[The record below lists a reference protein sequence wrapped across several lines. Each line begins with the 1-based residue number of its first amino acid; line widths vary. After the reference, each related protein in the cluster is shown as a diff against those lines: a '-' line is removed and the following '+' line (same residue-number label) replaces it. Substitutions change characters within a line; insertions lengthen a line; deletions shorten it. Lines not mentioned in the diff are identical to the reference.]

1 MQIQKMKAS
10 FKRRK
15 PTEITILKK
24 KKKAQ
29 EFNKL
34 LYVYMTHIYI
44 QICIEHRTVNY
55 ESPPKKR
62 SVISVICRY

>member
-1 MQIQKMKAS
+1 MERLKLNANTENES
-10 FKRRK
+10 FERRK

-44 QICIEHRTVNY
+44 QICIEH
-55 ESPPKKR
+55 
-62 SVISVICRY
+62 